1 MGSIH
6 KYSDIKINDI
16 NFSKPEKVGTSYFSS
31 MSYGDNLRPL
41 YIQTPKL
48 KCLSNISEI
57 KGKKAPY
64 LEVEITDGNYDIYDF
79 LLSLDDKN
87 IKTTVSRSN
96 EWFQREIP
104 LEAIDDM
111 YKRTTKPFKKGV
123 NPTLRFKLPV
133 IKNQIQCG
141 VYNQQKVFIDIDEI
155 KEGVEVVLI
164 LHIRGLKV
172 LKQYFYCDCYVSQV
186 KVFQENKS
194 LKYNIIDQYSMID
207 VDENED
213 IFDQE
218 ILDSFEP
225 PKERELKKEKDLE
238 LKKEKD
244 LELKKE
250 KDLELKKEKDL
261 ELKKEKIRKF
271 QEEIDENRIAMETNI
286 IAMEKLMNN

>member
-238 LKKEKD
+238 LKKEK
-244 LELKKE
+244 
-250 KDLELKKEKDL
+250 
-261 ELKKEKIRKF
+261 IRKF